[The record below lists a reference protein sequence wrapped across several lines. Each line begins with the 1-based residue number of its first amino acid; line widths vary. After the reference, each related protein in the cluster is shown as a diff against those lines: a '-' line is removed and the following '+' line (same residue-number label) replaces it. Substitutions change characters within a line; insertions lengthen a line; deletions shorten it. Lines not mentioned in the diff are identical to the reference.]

1 MGKQMIILLEE
12 LELTNQHRDAASWGS
27 PWSHVRAGKG
37 DGGVGRFWN
46 RVASRGRGPHSLPV
60 SRWQGG
66 RCPQARESF
75 LPTNSST
82 VSIQAQRSFQTLW
95 DMLRSSVLGA
105 GGPGLHHV
113 VPDLIFL
120 LKQNSLNI
128 HGDEEGLRSVAS
140 ILRTIKGVYQVMA
153 RAVLTH
159 RERCI
164 YYHIFLK

>member
-1 MGKQMIILLEE
+1 MSE
-12 LELTNQHRDAASWGS
+12 L
-27 PWSHVRAGKG
+27 GKG
-37 DGGVGRFWN
+37 MAVWAGSGTGLHHVGE
-46 RVASRGRGPHSLPV
+46 VHTASLRAAGRAEDARRPV
-60 SRWQGG
+60 SHS
-66 RCPQARESF
+66 CPQT
-75 LPTNSST
+75 P
-82 VSIQAQRSFQTLW
+82 AQRSFQTLW
-95 DMLRSSVLGA
+95 DMLRSSVLRA